1 MAVAVGM
8 GVVAVSSA
16 IAPLPPPSPPP
27 MEDEVTVKVEVSVAD
42 GGPTVVVDMNESV
55 DDEVAPFEL
64 EPRSMVRNRPPPLKG
79 TVEP

>member
-1 MAVAVGM
+1 
-8 GVVAVSSA
+8 
-16 IAPLPPPSPPP
+16 